1 MWLAN
6 MNWLAVFGKKLAGVK
21 SWEFVKKVNF
31 QGELPMGRGRLGK
44 VV

>member
-6 MNWLAVFGKKLAGVK
+6 MNWLGEFGKKLAGVK
-21 SWEFVKKVNF
+21 GWVIVKSQF
-31 QGELPMGRGRLGK
+31 LGELPMGRRSLER